1 MKVFL
6 EAEAPRVS
14 CRVHGVVVAS
24 VPWARHGAGHTYEFD
39 AQIAWLVTQC
49 SKSAASE
56 LMRIAWRSVGSIIE
70 RYWSDVSKEQD
81 RFAGLRRIGIDEISY
96 KRGHKYLMVVV
107 DHDTGRLVWAA
118 PGRDRETLDGF
129 FSQLA
134 ASGETAGQDR
144 LAMISHV
151 TADGARFIHAAVK
164 RHCPLAV
171 ICADP
176 FHVVK
181 WAGEALDT
189 LRRQVF
195 DHAPGRR
202 RTDQT
207 GRRHRATG
215 DAQAIKRA
223 RYSLWKNPEDLTENQ
238 RVKLAWIQTS
248 HPTLFR
254 GYLLKEALR
263 TVFKVDPAEAP
274 AALEAWIGWA
284 RRSRLPPFVELQR
297 KICTHKQQILAAIE
311 HGLSNGRVESVN
323 TKIRL
328 ITRIAFGFHGPEP
341 LIALAMLNLA
351 GHKPHLPGR
360 T

>member
-164 RHCPLAV
+164 RHCPQAV

-195 DHAPGRR
+195 DHAPG
-202 RTDQT
+202 
-207 GRRHRATG
+207 
-215 DAQAIKRA
+215 
-223 RYSLWKNPEDLTENQ
+223 
-238 RVKLAWIQTS
+238 
-248 HPTLFR
+248 
-254 GYLLKEALR
+254 
-263 TVFKVDPAEAP
+263 
-274 AALEAWIGWA
+274 
-284 RRSRLPPFVELQR
+284 
-297 KICTHKQQILAAIE
+297 
-311 HGLSNGRVESVN
+311 VES
-323 TKIRL
+323 L
-328 ITRIAFGFHGPEP
+328 IVV
-341 LIALAMLNLA
+341 
-351 GHKPHLPGR
+351 
-360 T
+360 